1 MTAEVHHRHPRGRAC
16 RRGGRGRIVAAV
28 LIRTAR
34 LAGLAAITALL
45 AACTAG
51 PDYVRPDVTVPD
63 AWKEAPYKTAEP
75 ADALPRGSWWEI
87 FGDPLLDQLE
97 SEVIAANPSLRV
109 AEANYRQAQAAIRAA
124 RAGLFPTVGG
134 TVAATRSGGRDS
146 GGASSNLSLGA
157 QLSWEIDLWGRVRRS
172 IEASETG
179 AEASAADL
187 ENVRLSLQTDLA
199 QSYLALRVAD
209 AQRKVLDDTVA
220 AYERSLTLTQNRYN
234 AGVAAR
240 AEVVQA
246 QSQLLAA
253 QTQTVDVQA
262 ARAQLEHAIAA
273 LTGKLPSELSI
284 ALVTTLRELP
294 DVPPG
299 MPSILLER
307 RPDVA
312 AAERRVAAANAE
324 VGVATAAIYPDL
336 TLGATA
342 GFAGSALA
350 NWLSLPN
357 RFWSLGPV
365 LAATIFDAGLRRAQ
379 RDEQIAAYDAAVAT
393 YRQTV
398 LTAFREVED
407 NLSTLRILGEEAA
420 VQQQALAAARE
431 SLELTTNQ
439 YKAGLVGFLNVVV
452 VQAQAFAAER
462 NAIDLRGRRFNAT
475 IALIKALGGGYEK
488 PARTASQ
495 TPGAGVTPL
504 R

>member
-1 MTAEVHHRHPRGRAC
+1 MQRVA
-16 RRGGRGRIVAAV
+16 IVAA
-28 LIRTAR
+28 
-34 LAGLAAITALL
+34 TAL
-45 AACTAG
+45 AISACTVG
-51 PDYVRPDVTVPD
+51 PDYVRPEVPVPQ

-75 ADALPRGSWWEI
+75 ADALPRGDWWEL
-87 FGDPLLDQLE
+87 FGDPLLNALE
-97 SEVIAANPSLRV
+97 ADVVAANPTLQI
-109 AEANYRQAQAAIRAA
+109 AEANYRQAQAALRAA
-124 RAGLFPTVGG
+124 RAGLFPAVSG
-134 TVAATRSGGRDS
+134 TLAATRSGGRE
-146 GGASSNLSLGA
+146 GRGAMADLSLGA
-157 QLSWEIDLWGRVRRS
+157 ALSWELDLWGRVRRS
-172 IEASETG
+172 IEAGESR
-179 AEASAADL
+179 AQASGADL
-187 ENVRLSLQTDLA
+187 ANVRLSLQADLA
-199 QSYLALRVAD
+199 QSYLALRIAD
-209 AQRKVLDDTVA
+209 AQHQVLDDTVA
-220 AYERSLTLTQNRYN
+220 AFERSLALTENRYK

-246 QSQLLAA
+246 QSQLLTARA
-253 QTQTVDVQA
+253 QAVDVQA

-273 LTGKLPSELSI
+273 LTGKLPSELAIPRDGSVP
-284 ALVTTLRELP
+284 ALP

-299 MPSILLER
+299 VPSALLER

-342 GFAGSALA
+342 GVAGSALA
-350 NWLSLPN
+350 NWLALPN

-379 RDEQIAAYDAAVAT
+379 RDEQVAAYDASVAD

-407 NLSTLRILGEEAA
+407 NLSTLRILGEEAV

-431 SLELTTNQ
+431 SVELTTNQ

-462 NAIDLRGRRFNAT
+462 NAIDLRGRRLAAT
-475 IALIKALGGGYEK
+475 VALIKAMGGAYF
-488 PARTASQ
+488 PRA
-495 TPGAGVTPL
+495 TP
-504 R
+504 